1 MLGLLAKMPCEVDS
15 RVLEQCLVV
24 LSPRSRLIL
33 ELHYGLNGQTPH
45 TFLEIAHRLGVTKPR
60 VVQIEQSAV
69 RTLSRGKSFRI
80 TVS

>member
-1 MLGLLAKMPCEVDS
+1 MLELLAKMPYELDAHA
-15 RVLEQCLVV
+15 LEQCLVV

-33 ELHYGLNGQTPH
+33 ELHYGLNGQSPH
-45 TFLEIAHRLGVTKPR
+45 TCLEIAHRLGVTKGR

-69 RTLSRGKSFRI
+69 RTLSRGKAFRI